1 MINQIFAYS
10 DTILISTLILTYNR
24 VASHAS
30 QNKMSL
36 HNLSTVFGP
45 TLIGPAV
52 SPNNA
57 DASLMN
63 ILGMSD
69 VMSQVGILYYYLE
82 HFSADGTKPQKIAR
96 QAMSTDL

>member
-1 MINQIFAYS
+1 
-10 DTILISTLILTYNR
+10 
-24 VASHAS
+24 
-30 QNKMSL
+30 MSL

-82 HFSADGTKPQKIAR
+82 HFSADGTKPQKIPR